1 VAQGGQE
8 GHDLPAAARHLG
20 LDPLATP
27 RPARSGPMLVLVQVS
42 SRGLID
48 EQEAG
53 GIDPLA
59 ILGPPCPPTGNIG
72 TVLLGGNQRLF
83 L

>member
-8 GHDLPAAARHLG
+8 GHDVPAAVRHLG

-27 RPARSGPMLVLVQVS
+27 RPARSGAMLVLVQVS
-42 SRGLID
+42 SN
-48 EQEAG
+48 EHEAG

-59 ILGPPCPPTGNIG
+59 ILGPLCPPTGNIG
-72 TVLLGGNQRLF
+72 TVLFGGNQRPF